1 MDKKDTVKN
10 GANNGGNNNFYAIE
24 TWVKDVDDLA
34 EQLEASGNI
43 FNILKACFSTKGN
56 RHQGTSIKRDAKKM
70 VHYSVRHLMS
80 ILRKGG
86 LPASKPDI
94 YIQLLRE
101 LSPEDK
107 VLMKQLMEKDS
118 PF

>member
-1 MDKKDTVKN
+1 MGKNDKEKN

-24 TWVKDVDDLA
+24 DWVNDVDDLA

-43 FNILKACFSTKGN
+43 FNILKACFSSKGD
-56 RHQGTSIKRDAKKM
+56 RHHGTSIKRDAKKM

-80 ILRKGG
+80 LLRKEGS
-86 LPASKPDI
+86 PATKPDV
-94 YIQLLRE
+94 YLQLLKE
-101 LSPEDK
+101 LSPKDK
-107 VLMKQLMEKDS
+107 VLMKKLMENDS